1 MSFVINKIVAGL
13 TSPIGVCLI
22 LMAGAAL
29 AARMKRRR
37 AAIAATVAAFAW
49 LWFWSTG
56 CAVRLVGA
64 PLDRCETVEVAELP
78 QADAILV
85 LGGGM
90 ALRGMTG
97 MPEMTGSADRVW
109 QGARIYMAGKAPRVI
124 VTGAGTVASTIPL
137 LVDFGVPASAI
148 VSYSEPRNTAEEASR
163 IREEFGENAKIIL
176 VTSAWH
182 MRRSLLLFRRAGL
195 DVVPCAADYEMSIRS
210 GLPLEP
216 RDFAPSADAL
226 MRNSIAVKEWV
237 GYFGYRLLRH

>member
-13 TSPIGVCLI
+13 ASPIGVCLV
-22 LMAGAAL
+22 LMAGAAMSAL
-29 AARMKRRR
+29 VKRRR
-37 AAIAATVAAFAW
+37 AAIAAIVAAAAW

-56 CAVRLVGA
+56 CAVRMVGA
-64 PLDRCETVEVAELP
+64 PLDRCETVSIAELP

-90 ALRGMTG
+90 ALRGATG
-97 MPEMTGSADRVW
+97 KPEMTGSADRVW
-109 QGARIYMAGKAPRVI
+109 QGARIYRAGKAPRI
-124 VTGAGTVASTIPL
+124 FVTGGGTALSTVPL
-137 LVDFGVPASAI
+137 LVDLGVPDSAI
-148 VSYSEPRNTAEEASR
+148 VSYSEPRNTAEEAR
-163 IREEFGENAKIIL
+163 QIKAELGEGSKAIL

-195 DVVPCAADYEMSIRS
+195 DVIPCAADYEMSIRS

-226 MRNSIAVKEWV
+226 LRNSLAVKEWV
-237 GYFGYRLLRH
+237 GYFCYRWLRR